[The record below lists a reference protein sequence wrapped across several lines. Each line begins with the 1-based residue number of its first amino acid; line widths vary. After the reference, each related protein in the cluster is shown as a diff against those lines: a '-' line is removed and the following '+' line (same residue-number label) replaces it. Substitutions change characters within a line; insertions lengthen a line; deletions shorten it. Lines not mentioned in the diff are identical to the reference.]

1 MFYGDCI
8 TESRIAPSERYFR
21 SRDFKRAL
29 LEKKSS
35 GRDKQNGGSQTQN
48 TRGKKKKGFQL
59 RLNGKCGE

>member
-35 GRDKQNGGSQTQN
+35 GRDKQNGGSLTN
-48 TRGKKKKGFQL
+48 VEYERKEKKKGFSSD
-59 RLNGKCGE
+59 

>member
-8 TESRIAPSERYFR
+8 TDSRIAPSERYFR

-29 LEKKSS
+29 LEKKVAE
-35 GRDKQNGGSQTQN
+35 GTNKMAVQKR
-48 TRGKKKKGFQL
+48 RIREERKKKGFQL